1 MLSLEVQICDAET
14 HLLIK
19 AVGPYNLSDLYN
31 LFERVKEETEKRAN
45 RGVILDVTE
54 VAGTISVLDSLALG
68 EHFSKVWRLPSR
80 IAIVSSK
87 GGVDKFFEN
96 VAWNRG
102 VPIVVVPNH
111 SSAIAWV
118 NWEQ

>member
-1 MLSLEVQICDAET
+1 MVSLDVQISEVDT
-14 HLLIK
+14 HLSIK
-19 AVGPYNLSDLYN
+19 AVGQYSLPDLFD
-31 LFERVKEETEKRAN
+31 LFDRVKEETEKRATQ
-45 RGVILDVTE
+45 GVILDVTE

-68 EHFSKVWRLPSR
+68 EHFSRVWRLASR
-80 IAIVSSK
+80 IAVVSAK

-111 SSAIAWV
+111 CAAVAWV
-118 NWEQ
+118 NWKQ